1 MITVKKLKEEL
12 NKFKDTDTVFAY
24 EGEGIIGLIINRE
37 ESKKQGIIF
46 CGEVEERNINT
57 VLIEDD

>member
-1 MITVKKLKEEL
+1 MITVKQLKEEL

-24 EGEGIIGLIINRE
+24 EGEGIIGLIVNRE
-37 ESKKQGIIF
+37 KSKNQGIIF
-46 CGEVEERNINT
+46 CSEVEERNIET